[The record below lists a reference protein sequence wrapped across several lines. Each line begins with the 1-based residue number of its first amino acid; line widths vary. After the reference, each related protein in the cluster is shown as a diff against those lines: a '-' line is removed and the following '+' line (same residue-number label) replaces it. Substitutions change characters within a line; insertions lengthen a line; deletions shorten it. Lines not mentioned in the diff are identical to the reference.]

1 MQSVHAAAHKTPLH
15 AYHPGGLIK
24 VLTRVLQPL
33 CRGVLKL
40 APRFIGPFLIVAT
53 PFPDV
58 VQVQLPDS
66 YKFVHSTFK
75 GKYVR
80 SLLAHADQEFDP
92 RYPVVEAH
100 PSLIPAIAVL
110 DLRMIARTIPRRL
123 SQTLPSLVN
132 I

>member
-1 MQSVHAAAHKTPLH
+1 
-15 AYHPGGLIK
+15 
-24 VLTRVLQPL
+24 
-33 CRGVLKL
+33 L

-75 GKYVR
+75 VKYVR

-110 DLRMIARTIPRRL
+110 DRGMIARTIL
-123 SQTLPSLVN
+123 SATQSIFAIPCEYLVAHRNGSLESKA
-132 I
+132 